1 MLQRIASW
9 CTRRRRIVVA
19 AWLLAVVVVSLISSR
34 AGGELRAD
42 YRVPGSQ
49 SAATSDLLEER
60 FPEQAG
66 DVVYLVYRADAGLDS
81 TAAKAGIG
89 AVEADLARFP
99 HVSGLQPGGVAA
111 DGKTSITELHLDGPI

>member
-42 YRVPGSQ
+42 YRTPGSQ
-49 SAATSDLLEER
+49 SAATTDLLAER

-66 DVVYLVYRADAGLDS
+66 DVVYLVYRADAGLD
-81 TAAKAGIG
+81 TAAAKARIA
-89 AVEADLARFP
+89 AVETDLGRFD
-99 HVSGLQPGGVAA
+99 HVSGLQPGGIAP
-111 DGKTSITELHLDGPI
+111 D